1 MGHDE
6 ERGGEQGA
14 GRGEGRP
21 EGHGGEHGAGR
32 EAGRAGAG
40 GLRPGEARERVYD
53 VLLAVR
59 PPVDVLVLAD
69 AVLVAS
75 ELVSNA
81 VRHAGGVTGFRVS
94 VGDGEVEI
102 SVSDGSDAMPVE
114 RTPRPLVREGG
125 YGWGLVRRLA
135 RVEVVEEPGS
145 GKTVRARLPLTSAH
159 STYEHPGFVPAQRKP
174 PRSGE
179 R

>member
-1 MGHDE
+1 M
-6 ERGGEQGA
+6 
-14 GRGEGRP
+14 
-21 EGHGGEHGAGR
+21 
-32 EAGRAGAG
+32 
-40 GLRPGEARERVYD
+40 YD
-53 VLLAVR
+53 ALLAVR

-81 VRHAGGVTGFRVS
+81 VRHAGGVTCFRVS
-94 VGDGEVEI
+94 VEGAEVEI
-102 SVSDGSDAMPVE
+102 RVSDGSDAMPYE

-125 YGWGLVRRLA
+125 YGWGLVTKLA
-135 RVEVVEEPGS
+135 RVEVVKGAEG

-159 STYEHPGFVPAQRKP
+159 STYEHPGFVPAQREP
-174 PRSGE
+174 PAEGE

>member
-1 MGHDE
+1 M
-6 ERGGEQGA
+6 
-14 GRGEGRP
+14 
-21 EGHGGEHGAGR
+21 
-32 EAGRAGAG
+32 
-40 GLRPGEARERVYD
+40 RPGEARERVYD

-94 VGDGEVEI
+94 VGDGDVEI
-102 SVSDGSDAMPVE
+102 SVSDGSDARPYE
-114 RTPRPLVREGG
+114 RTPRPVVREGG
-125 YGWGLVRRLA
+125 YGWELVTKLA
-135 RVEVVEEPGS
+135 RTEIVERAGG
-145 GKTVRARLPLTSAH
+145 GKTVRARLALRSAH

-174 PRSGE
+174 PRAGE

>member
-1 MGHDE
+1 MSDE
-6 ERGGEQGA
+6 EGHRGDGTED
-14 GRGEGRP
+14 
-21 EGHGGEHGAGR
+21 
-32 EAGRAGAG
+32 G

-53 VLLAVR
+53 ALLAVR

-94 VGDGEVEI
+94 IGDGEVEI
-102 SVSDGSDAMPVE
+102 SVSDGSQARPCE

-125 YGWGLVRRLA
+125 YGWGLVTRLA
-135 RVEVVEEPGS
+135 RVEVVAGPGD

-159 STYEHPGFVPAQRKP
+159 SAYEHPRFVPAQRRP
-174 PRSGE
+174 PDGGMR
-179 R
+179 